1 MSALNLDIIYIIL
14 NLILLFT
21 FWYAGKNISKGND
34 YWKNAILCVLAF
46 TLVLGLRYGRGN
58 DYHHYVYIY
67 VYGYTEGTQRVF
79 VWLNGLLKWMG
90 VGKYYIF
97 LFYSFIEIVCAMVFL
112 KRYKQY
118 AQYLFPLF
126 LIANIFFDEY
136 QIRQAL
142 GFSFVFLCLDR
153 LFRIRNPKDIITT
166 QSLLNVALAVLYF
179 TIAYSIHSA
188 CGYMLVIMIV
198 VFVFYQ
204 KTIPLKYSI
213 PALLF
218 SAYFFSHWFD
228 FNWLNPILDQFA
240 GEDTRM
246 NTYIE
251 NREQWF
257 SEEGMKSKYER
268 KPIILVA
275 EILGTISLYILGSK
289 AINKYV
295 KRADAYAMYN
305 FFVLGSIMQNAFRQL
320 ELLNRIG
327 GDFALFF
334 FFPLSIILYYSIPK
348 PKLRYN
354 KQTQTIS
361 VILRKSFLKN
371 VWFKL
376 MAVFLL
382 WYTYDILKYLFKR
395 GDMTQ
400 FIWDIL

>member
-1 MSALNLDIIYIIL
+1 MSSFNFDIIYILL
-14 NLILLFT
+14 NLLLLFI
-21 FWYAGKNISKGND
+21 FWYGGLRISKGDN
-34 YWKNAILCVLAF
+34 YWKNAIICIVAF
-46 TLVLGLRYGRGN
+46 TLVLGLRYGRGV

-79 VWLNGLLKWMG
+79 VWLNSLLKWIG
-90 VGKYYIF
+90 IGKNEVF
-97 LFYSFIEIVCAMVFL
+97 LIYSFIEIVCAMAFL
-112 KRYKQY
+112 RRYQKY

-126 LIANIFFDEY
+126 LIAIIFFDEH

-142 GFSFVFLCLDR
+142 GFSFAFLCFDK
-153 LFRIRNPKDIITT
+153 LFCIQRSKDVLTT
-166 QSLLNVALAVLYF
+166 QSLINVALALLYF
-179 TIAYSIHSA
+179 TIAYSIHSV

-198 VFVFYQ
+198 IYVFYQ

-218 SAYFFSHWFD
+218 CTYFFNEWFD

-246 NTYIE
+246 STYIE

-257 SEEGMKSKYER
+257 SAEGMKSKYER
-268 KPIILVA
+268 KSIVLFA
-275 EILGTISLYILGSK
+275 EMLGTISLYILGSK

-295 KRADAYAMYN
+295 RRTDAYAMYN
-305 FFVLGSIMQNAFRQL
+305 YFVVGSIMQNAFRQL

-327 GDFALFF
+327 GDFALFY
-334 FFPLSIILYYSIPK
+334 FFPLSIVFYYSMQK
-348 PKLRYN
+348 PILRYN
-354 KQTQTIS
+354 KQTQTLS
-361 VILRKSFLKN
+361 VVLKKSFLTN

-382 WYTYDILKYLFKR
+382 WYAYDYLKYLFMR
-395 GDMTQ
+395 GDMTK
-400 FIWDIL
+400 FIWDI